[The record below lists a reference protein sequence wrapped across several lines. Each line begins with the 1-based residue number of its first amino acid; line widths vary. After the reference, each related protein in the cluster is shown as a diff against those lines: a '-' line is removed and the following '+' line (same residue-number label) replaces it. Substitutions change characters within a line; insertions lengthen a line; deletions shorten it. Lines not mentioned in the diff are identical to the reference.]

1 MIEDTERGITVMKKT
16 NEVSKLA
23 GVSRRTLQY
32 YDDQGL
38 ISTKRSKYNHRLYDK
53 KALKDIWEIL
63 LYKHMDF
70 ELKDIS
76 QLLMLS
82 DNQKNN
88 YLELKKNSIQKTISE
103 LEAQMSFI
111 SFVQNQGIPPLPA
124 DNEEMTYTECVEK
137 LKQATYE
144 GRL

>member
-103 LEAQMSFI
+103 LEAQLSFI

>member
-1 MIEDTERGITVMKKT
+1 MIKNTERGITVMKKT

-23 GVSRRTLQY
+23 GVSKRTLQY

-82 DNQKNN
+82 DNQKSN
-88 YLELKKNSIQKTISE
+88 YLELKKISIQKTISE

-124 DNEEMTYTECVEK
+124 DNEEMTYMECIEK